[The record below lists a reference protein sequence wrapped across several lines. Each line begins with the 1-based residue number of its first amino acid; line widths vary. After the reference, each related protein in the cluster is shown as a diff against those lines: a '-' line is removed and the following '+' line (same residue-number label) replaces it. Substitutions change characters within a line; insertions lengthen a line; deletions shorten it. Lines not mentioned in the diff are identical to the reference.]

1 MSTIIPVPKNASP
14 AGMNDNHPV
23 ALTSVVMKCFERL
36 VKDHICSSLPHTL
49 DPLQFAYRSN
59 RSTDEPISQV
69 MHATLSHFDIVG
81 GGYVRLLFIDY
92 SSAFNTVVPN
102 RLATKLHDLGLNP
115 STCAWI
121 LDFLTARPQVV
132 RAGGH
137 TSCPLILN
145 TGVPQ
150 GCVLSPLLYSLY
162 THDCAGRHNSN
173 TIVKFADDMVVVGP
187 ITNNDERAYLQE
199 DGGFLPTTAQELH
212 PSPDRR
218 DTS

>member
-1 MSTIIPVPKNASP
+1 
-14 AGMNDNHPV
+14 MNDYRPV

-36 VKDHICSSLPHTL
+36 VTDHICSSLQGTL

-59 RSTDEPISQV
+59 RSTGDVISQV
-69 MHATLSHFDIVG
+69 MHSTLSHLDTIG

-92 SSAFNTVVPN
+92 SSAFNTVVPS

-115 STCAWI
+115 SMCAWI

-132 RAGGH
+132 RVGGH
-137 TSCPLILN
+137 ISHTLIHN

-162 THDCAGRHNSN
+162 TRLRRQAQLQHHREVHGRHGCG
-173 TIVKFADDMVVVGP
+173 GP
-187 ITNNDERAYLQE
+187 
-199 DGGFLPTTAQELH
+199 GH
-212 PSPDRR
+212 
-218 DTS
+218 